1 VQPVSAVPPV
11 SAVLQVS
18 EVSAVKEG
26 SATLPDRVRG
36 DWRISGR
43 FWGFGEIYANYMEII
58 KKLRKF

>member
-26 SATLPDRVRG
+26 SATLPLFFLALFLFLRYFDANLEFLLG
-36 DWRISGR
+36 FFTILHLLR
-43 FWGFGEIYANYMEII
+43 FS
-58 KKLRKF
+58 